1 MRSRRLAIL
10 LTAALAALLVVLPAT
25 ALAGPPVYRDPPTF
39 KPLKK
44 IPPTQAPK
52 PAPPVKLASS
62 GTNPNVLVDEAGT
75 AHIVWNDPQG
85 DGADVVRY
93 CRLKRGA
100 KSCDATAT
108 LSWNKTYGPG
118 DSPSFNIDDGGP
130 RIVRVGNQLVV
141 LSKRYPT
148 FADKPDGTASSSTV
162 LAWISN
168 DGGSTWS
175 DAQITGSRNLGQLVV
190 LPPTDDPTI
199 LNLGSDPLCPADGGP
214 MCLEAFHSGTFSPVT
229 DEGTLS
235 QSVNEAYDPG
245 LALDGSTPF
254 AAFGDLTDHVIIRGW
269 SGNGSVTDGNQWT
282 RTVAGGTE
290 PHLAGGAA
298 GLQLMSRPELS
309 GPYRLQALTPNG
321 SGVTVG

>member
-1 MRSRRLAIL
+1 MRSRRFAVLLA
-10 LTAALAALLVVLPAT
+10 AAFAALLVLLPAT
-25 ALAGPPVYRDPPTF
+25 ALAGAPVYRDPPTF

-44 IPPTQAPK
+44 VPPTQAPK
-52 PAPPVKLASS
+52 PAPPVRLASA

-100 KSCDATAT
+100 KSCDTSAT

-118 DSPSFNIDDGGP
+118 DSPMFNVDDGGP
-130 RIVRVGNQLVV
+130 RIVRVGDQLVV

-168 DGGSTWS
+168 DGGTTWS
-175 DAQITGSRNLGQLVV
+175 DAEISGSSNLGQVVV

-199 LNLGSDPLCPADGGP
+199 LNLGSDPLCTAGTGP
-214 MCLEAFHSGTFSPVT
+214 MCLEAFHSGAFSPASE
-229 DEGTLS
+229 EGTLS
-235 QSVNEAYDPG
+235 QSVDEAYDPN
-245 LALDGSTPF
+245 LALDGTTPF
-254 AAFGDLTDHVIIRGW
+254 AAFGDLTDHIIIRGW
-269 SGNGSVTDGNQWT
+269 T
-282 RTVAGGTE
+282 GT
-290 PHLAGGAA
+290 P
-298 GLQLMSRPELS
+298 P
-309 GPYRLQALTPNG
+309 
-321 SGVTVG
+321 V